1 MTATPGH
8 PEDWADTNP
17 EPTTR
22 LLDQVEALTAERD
35 RLAAWK
41 AEAVAIL
48 DYRGEQQRNAEHER
62 DEAQIEVARLQRVVD
77 AKPRQPLVVLNE
89 YLDRAE
95 RAEAAVE
102 RLWAVVARVDELLDH
117 WDVVDKANSAYAEH
131 IGGRSRFAEGIAARA
146 EMLRA
151 ALAGSEAETGAEEAG
166 HRCEPY
172 YSRAECGQC
181 GGQEQWCE
189 TCSRQMCGCEPTGQ
203 EGR

>member
-151 ALAGSEAETGAEEAG
+151 ALAGPSVADRG
-166 HRCEPY
+166 
-172 YSRAECGQC
+172 
-181 GGQEQWCE
+181 
-189 TCSRQMCGCEPTGQ
+189 
-203 EGR
+203 